1 MSVQKSKKEQVWCGN
16 SQAPCQIAADV
27 RREVEGIKDAVRKA
41 VIIGAA
47 IGAAGGSAAVDLLR
61 AFLF

>member
-1 MSVQKSKKEQVWCGN
+1 MSRQSVKKEQIWCGN
-16 SQAPCQIAADV
+16 SQAPCQIASDV
-27 RREVEGIKDAVRKA
+27 RRELEAVKDAVRKA
-41 VIIGAA
+41 VILGAA